1 MSQASPKKPFG
12 LQELIALT
20 LKFGYISEH
29 TAREALQ
36 DGRRQTS
43 GQEDGA
49 GGGFL
54 ASVQAVVDLHLTR
67 KDDPSKRVDEEA
79 LISLV
84 ARQLGM
90 PFIKIDPLKLDLK
103 SVTSVIPRS
112 FALKHLV
119 VPLGIQDGKLTVACA
134 DPFDREAI
142 DDIARAA
149 QVQVQ
154 PVLSTRTDIVKLI
167 NDFFGFRHS
176 IEQAETQFESSVI
189 DLGNL
194 EQFVRL
200 KTTDELASTDRHI
213 VNAVNYLFTYAF
225 DQRASD
231 IHIEPKRE
239 ASLVRMRIDGVL
251 HTIYRMPKAVHPAIV
266 SRIKNLSRLDMAEK
280 RKPQDGRI
288 KIQRESTEVE
298 IRVSTVPVAF
308 GEKVV
313 MRIMDP
319 SVLFQDLEGLGFSST
334 DLIRYNRFIRLPHG
348 IVLVCGP
355 TGSGKSTTLYSTL
368 RMLSSP
374 EINIVT
380 IEDPIEMVCEDFNQI
395 GVQPAAGV
403 TFATILRNILRQ
415 DPDIIMVGE
424 LRDLETAQNAIQ
436 SALTGHLVL
445 STIHTNDAPST
456 IIRLLDL
463 GIPAFLIQASLV
475 GVLAQRLV
483 RKICP
488 DCRESYTMNADELRK
503 MGLELHQTG
512 DVTLYRGKGCAK
524 CRGTGYYGRIG
535 IFEVLSYSDELKR
548 LTTDQTDVAKIRD
561 MARRQGMITLRE
573 NALRRVLDGTTTY
586 SEALRVT
593 WEQE

>member
-1 MSQASPKKPFG
+1 MSAVGVTPFG
-12 LQELIALT
+12 VKQLLLLLHKGGLITEHSARQAL
-20 LKFGYISEH
+20 
-29 TAREALQ
+29 REAL
-36 DGRRQTS
+36 RKIER
-43 GQEDGA
+43 A
-49 GGGFL
+49 PNAPNGFL
-54 ASVQAVVDLHLTR
+54 DAIDAIVALHISR
-67 KDDPSKRVDEEA
+67 KDIPSRLIDEDA
-79 LISLV
+79 LYPLV
-84 ARQLGM
+84 AQELDL
-90 PFIKIDPLKLDLK
+90 PYIKIDPLKLDLK

-119 VPLGIQDGKLTVACA
+119 VPLGVQDGKLTVACA
-134 DPFDREAI
+134 DPFNREAI
-142 DDIARAA
+142 DDIARAGQT
-149 QVQVQ
+149 QVQQ
-154 PVLSTRTDIVKLI
+154 VLSTKSDIVKLI

-176 IEQAETQFESSVI
+176 IEQAETQFGSSII

-194 EQFVRL
+194 EQFVHL
-200 KTTDELASTDRHI
+200 KTSDELASTDRHI
-213 VNAVNYLFTYAF
+213 VNAVNYLFSYAF

-231 IHIEPKRE
+231 IHVEPKRE

-251 HTIYRMPKAVHPAIV
+251 HTIYRMPKAVHPAII
-266 SRIKNLSRLDMAEK
+266 SRIKNLCRMDMAEK

-288 KIQRESTEVE
+288 KIQREATEVE

-319 SVLFQDLEGLGFSST
+319 NVLFQDLDGLGFTAT

-368 RMLSSP
+368 RMLSTP
-374 EINIVT
+374 EINLVT

-395 GVQPAAGV
+395 GVQPLAGV

-488 DCRESYTMNADELRK
+488 DCKESFVMKAEEFRK
-503 MGLELHQTG
+503 IGLQIGEDG
-512 DVTLYRGKGCAK
+512 DVVLYRGKGCTK
-524 CRGTGYYGRIG
+524 CRGTGYYGRLG
-535 IFEVLSYSDELKR
+535 IFEVLSYTDELKR
-548 LTTDQTDVAKIRD
+548 LTTDKTDIGQIRD
-561 MARRQGMITLRE
+561 KARQQGMVSLRE
-573 NALRRVLDGTTTY
+573 NALNRVLDGTTTY
-586 SEALRVT
+586 QEALRVT
-593 WEQE
+593 WGQE

>member
-1 MSQASPKKPFG
+1 VSGVGATPFG
-12 LQELIALT
+12 VKQLLL
-20 LKFGYISEH
+20 LLHKGGLISEH
-29 TAREALQ
+29 SARQALREALRKI
-36 DGRRQTS
+36 DRAPNERN
-43 GQEDGA
+43 
-49 GGGFL
+49 GFL
-54 ASVQAVVDLHLTR
+54 DAIDAIVVLHISR
-67 KDDPSKRVDEEA
+67 KDIPSRLIDEDA
-79 LISLV
+79 IYPLV
-84 ARQLGM
+84 SQELGL
-90 PFIKIDPLKLDLK
+90 PYVKIDPLKLDLK

-119 VPLGIQDGKLTVACA
+119 VPLGVQNGKLTIACA

-149 QVQVQ
+149 QLQVQ
-154 PVLSTRTDIVKLI
+154 PVISTRSDIVKLI

-176 IEQAETQFESSVI
+176 IEQAETQFESSLI

-200 KTTDELASTDRHI
+200 KTTDEQASTDRHI

-239 ASLVRMRIDGVL
+239 DSLVRMRIDGVL
-251 HTIYRMPKAVHPAIV
+251 HTIYRMPKAVHPAVV
-266 SRIKNLSRLDMAEK
+266 SRIKNLSRMDMAEK

-288 KIQRESTEVE
+288 KIQREETEVE

-319 SVLFQDLEGLGFSST
+319 TVLFQDLEGLGFSST

-348 IVLVCGP
+348 IALVCGP

-368 RMLSSP
+368 RMLSTP

-488 DCRESYTMNADELRK
+488 DCKEPYTMHADELRK
-503 MGLELHQTG
+503 MGLHPPQSGE

-535 IFEVLSYSDELKR
+535 IFEVLSYTDELKR
-548 LTTDQTDVAKIRD
+548 LTTDHTDVAQIRD

-573 NALRRVLDGTTTY
+573 NALRRVLDGTTTV

-593 WEQE
+593 WEQV